1 MRTAYRSF
9 FLLLSI
15 ILLSCCKSKKGPNI
29 DFTEF
34 EIGIIADCQYCDC
47 EAAGPRYYR
56 KSPDRLRK
64 AVKVFNEHNLEYSI
78 HLGDF
83 IDKHY
88 KSFDSVVPVWNSL
101 KSRGYHVLGNHDFSV
116 ADSLKPV
123 LFQKM
128 NMQDRYYSLVRNN
141 WRFIMLDG
149 NDLSTYGS
157 LTEIKKRQTDSLFN
171 LLSDDKRPNLKM
183 WNGGLSNEQLSWVEH
198 ELDLATQQ
206 NQNVGFY
213 CHFPALGVEQALN
226 LWNYDQ
232 FLDLIDKYDRVKF
245 YFNGHNHAGGYVQK
259 NGVHFL
265 NFKGMVETE
274 DATAFAVVAFRKDS
288 LWVRGFGREPSRSL
302 KIK

>member
-1 MRTAYRSF
+1 MRTANISI
-9 FLLLSI
+9 FLLLYI
-15 ILLSCCKSKKGPNI
+15 ILLSCCKSKKEQI
-29 DFTEF
+29 TEFTEF

-47 EAAGPRYYR
+47 ETAGVRFYR

-64 AVKVFNEHNLEYSI
+64 AVKVLNEHTLEFSI

-83 IDKHY
+83 IDKHFE
-88 KSFDSVVPVWNSL
+88 SFDSVVPVWNGL

-116 ADSLKPV
+116 ADSLKPMI
-123 LFQKM
+123 FQKM
-128 NMQDRYYSLVRNN
+128 NIQDRYYSVVKNN

-149 NDLSTYGS
+149 NDLSTYGG

-171 LLSDDKRPNLKM
+171 LLSDDNRPNIKL
-183 WNGGLSNEQLSWVEH
+183 WNGGLSNEQLTWVER
-198 ELDLATQQ
+198 ELALATQQ
-206 NQNVGFY
+206 NESVGFY
-213 CHFPALGVEQALN
+213 CHFPALGVEQAHN

-232 FLDLIDKYDRVKF
+232 LLDLIDKYDCVKF

-265 NFKGMVETE
+265 NFKGMVDTE
-274 DATAFAVVAFRKDS
+274 DSTSFAVVAFRKDS
-288 LWVRGFGREPSRSL
+288 LLVKGFGREPSRSL